1 MTDNSAVPSNNQLDN
16 AMRDLDWFNA
26 LASGDMEHVT
36 FFINSDPKRYIYE
49 LDNEKHMINKC
60 NENGISPLEICIING
75 HLEQFQYLLEKG
87 AQVTSKNM
95 KPLLV
100 SASSW
105 SHSHILEYL
114 LDNFEWKKEDLK
126 SALKVVD
133 NKSIC
138 MKILKDYQKKKYSC
152 SLTCC
157 FK

>member
-1 MTDNSAVPSNNQLDN
+1 
-16 AMRDLDWFNA
+16 
-26 LASGDMEHVT
+26 
-36 FFINSDPKRYIYE
+36 
-49 LDNEKHMINKC
+49 
-60 NENGISPLEICIING
+60 
-75 HLEQFQYLLEKG
+75 
-87 AQVTSKNM
+87 M

-157 FK
+157 FKWLLIIKIQTIDFSLKAHQCSSRTSSSMDHLPVLSSLSLLSLLKQPPWARTVRVFTTQIVVVPSCIKVALK